1 MRQDLI
7 RLPYGWPGGAVRLV
21 AIGVL
26 LPLMVACA
34 SSRARP
40 AVHPAAVTTP
50 TAIIPAPADL
60 LAATGPAANGV
71 LWVLA
76 GSSNARTLHQ
86 IDIVSHADLRAVPA
100 PASATSVAETAT
112 GILGLGLATSSTG
125 AVQLRNGTT
134 GALLTT
140 VAVPAPVRAVAGGMT
155 GSDLYVLTGTATAAS
170 VSELDTAT
178 DRVLT
183 SVPVPL
189 LAAAAVPD
197 PAQSALWVLQPNGL
211 VDQVA
216 MRTGTVTTQFSIG
229 NSGRALAVSP
239 DGSTLYVLKGRG
251 GVRNVAVVDLATES
265 VSRVLPAPSDTVGL
279 VLSPDGGT
287 IYDIVGTAEV
297 GNIQAFRSGAG

>member
-1 MRQDLI
+1 MRQALI

-34 SSRARP
+34 GSGPRP
-40 AVHPAAVTTP
+40 VVHAAPVTTP

-60 LAATGPAANGV
+60 LNATGPAANGV

-76 GSSNARTLHQ
+76 GRPTSRTLHQ

-112 GILGLGLATSSTG
+112 GVLGLGLATSSTG
-125 AVQLRNGTT
+125 AVQLRNGSS
-134 GALLTT
+134 GALLAT
-140 VAVPAPVRAVAGGMT
+140 VAVPAPVRAVAGGTT
-155 GSDLYVLTGTATAAS
+155 GSDLYVLTANATAAS

-178 DRVLT
+178 DHVLRT
-183 SVPVPL
+183 VPIPL
-189 LAAAAVPD
+189 LSVAAVPD
-197 PAQSALWVLQPNGL
+197 PAQSALWVLQPNGV

-216 MRTGTVTTQFSIG
+216 ISTGTITTQFSIG
-229 NSGRALAVSP
+229 NSGRALALSP

-251 GVRNVAVVDLATES
+251 VVRNVAVVDLATES
-265 VSRVLPAPSDTVGL
+265 VSRVLPAPRDTVGL
-279 VLSPDGGT
+279 VLSPDGST
-287 IYDIVGTAEV
+287 IYDLVGTATV